1 MGSISFGGIGSGIDV
16 NSIIDAIVGAEAT
29 PKQAAFA
36 RRETDIQ
43 LTLSGLGNLR
53 SALSE
58 VRSNLFALTLPSAFN
73 NKTASLSTQD
83 FISVNGGTS
92 AQPGKYDIEVESLAQ
107 GSELTSQ
114 IFTGGGS
121 TTFAAGTLTFSANGK
136 TFDVVVEATDTLED
150 IQAKINDD
158 ESNFGVTASVLNN
171 VSDGVDTGS
180 LLKLTS
186 NETGTGN
193 DLVVT
198 NDNAALDALSTN
210 LNLDEA
216 ASSASIKVDGYQSVG
231 DSNEFKD
238 IIEGVTITAGVVN
251 DPGETTTLTIKQDTE
266 SVKSKVT
273 ALVAAFN
280 NLISTIQG
288 LSSTDENAPGP
299 LVGDATV
306 RSVESQLRNALTT
319 PVSGVS
325 SDFNSLTS
333 LGITTARD
341 GSLNFSTTRL
351 DKAIDESYSSFE
363 ELFTADD
370 GIANRLIDIVDSFAG
385 TTGVIAQREESLNG
399 QIDRINDEREQLA
412 LRIESLTIRL
422 QKQFGA
428 MDALVAQYN
437 NTSSFLATQLANL
450 PGFSSGKSSKDD

>member
-1 MGSISFGGIGSGIDV
+1 MGSISFGGVGSGIDV

-58 VRSNLFALTLPSAFN
+58 VRSNLFALSLPSAFN
-73 NKTASLSTQD
+73 NKTAALDTSD
-83 FISVNGGTS
+83 FISVSGGTS

-107 GSELTSQ
+107 GSESTSG
-114 IFTGGGS
+114 IFTSGGS
-121 TTFAAGTLTFSANGK
+121 TTFAAGTLTFSAGGK
-136 TFDVVVEATDTLED
+136 TFDVVVEASDTLED

-180 LLKLTS
+180 VLKLTS
-186 NETGTGN
+186 NVTGLGN
-193 DLVVT
+193 DLTVT
-198 NDNAALDALSTN
+198 NDNAALDDISTN
-210 LNLDEA
+210 LTVDEN

-231 DSNEFKD
+231 DSNEFTD

-266 SVKSKVT
+266 SVKSKI
-273 ALVAAFN
+273 ANLVAAFN
-280 NLISTIQG
+280 SLVATLQG

-306 RSVESQLRNALTT
+306 RSVESQVRNALVN
-319 PVSGVS
+319 PVSGIN
-325 SDFNSLTS
+325 SDFDSLTS

-341 GSLNFSTTRL
+341 GSLNFSTSRL
-351 DKAIDESYSSFE
+351 DDAIDESFNSFE
-363 ELFTADD
+363 ELFTSDD
-370 GIANRLIDIVDSFAG
+370 GIANRLLEIVDSFAG
-385 TTGVIAQREESLNG
+385 TTGVIAQREESLNN
-399 QIDRINDEREQLA
+399 QIDRINDDREALS
-412 LRIESLTIRL
+412 LRIEKLTIRL
-422 QKQFGA
+422 QSQFGA

-450 PGFSSGKSSKDD
+450 PGFSSGKNSKDD